1 MVLSIFWCAHLP
13 LYNFLDKVSVNIFCP
28 LEKIELF
35 SYSVP
40 FSCSVVSNSLWPHGL
55 QHARLPCPSPTPRA
69 CSNSC
74 PSSQWCHPSISS
86 SFVPFSSCPQSFP
99 ALGSFPVSHLF
110 LSGGQTIGASA
121 SASVLPMNI
130 QDWFP
135 LGLTVTEYKIGSLSN
150 TWFANIFFSSVARLF
165 IFLTVLQRAEILNVY
180 EVQLVNSFFYRSRF
194 QYHI

>member
-13 LYNFLDKVSVNIFCP
+13 LYNFLGKVSVNIFCP

-40 FSCSVVSNSLWPHGL
+40 FGCSVVSNSLWPHGL

-99 ALGSFPVSHLF
+99 ALGSFPVGTHDIAYLTLTTLGDKETYPRAHILKVAEPELRDSFSDFPNQGTTPLHAATWNRKFPMDKVLGR
-110 LSGGQTIGASA
+110 LSRENNPA
-121 SASVLPMNI
+121 
-130 QDWFP
+130 
-135 LGLTVTEYKIGSLSN
+135 E
-150 TWFANIFFSSVARLF
+150 FS
-165 IFLTVLQRAEILNVY
+165 
-180 EVQLVNSFFYRSRF
+180 
-194 QYHI
+194 